1 MLQQPPCLGM
11 MLLHPRIQPRRIH
24 QQAEDFAQPCFVI
37 VEADELGK
45 AFLRFKVRE
54 AQAALEQLIDRRH
67 PVHRHLVGPHSCT
80 VQSPDRKSTRLNSSH
95 QIISYA
101 VFCLKKKKKSE
112 IYNYVLYKKKKHAR
126 RDAYIQSE

>member
-45 AFLRFKVRE
+45 AFLRFKARPPAEYTLSSIKYPFTVGSGFPERSNGMRFSNASFSLAGRTSHAGEWVR
-54 AQAALEQLIDRRH
+54 
-67 PVHRHLVGPHSCT
+67 
-80 VQSPDRKSTRLNSSH
+80 
-95 QIISYA
+95 
-101 VFCLKKKKKSE
+101 
-112 IYNYVLYKKKKHAR
+112 
-126 RDAYIQSE
+126 